1 MGISD
6 SGNREHVARTL
17 AKVEK
22 GHDTLLRVLSQ
33 AKGRTP
39 EVEREYQSKFR
50 HLRERLGASARRSD
64 GIATEALNP
73 YPTVLVAHADEGV
86 RSILVGCLQQEGYIV
101 LEAREPAGVFKVVT
115 AHSRPIRLVLADLSM
130 DESVRTLKPYRADSQ
145 VVFIKHPVDVDDL
158 LAKVRQ
164 LLGSPP
170 PLSESGFGGQV
181 S

>member
-22 GHDTLLRVLSQ
+22 GRDTLLRVLSQ

-39 EVEREYQSKFR
+39 EVEKEFQSKFQ
-50 HLRERLGASARRSD
+50 HLRKRLDGSARRSAAIPSE
-64 GIATEALNP
+64 GLNS
-73 YPTVLVAHADEGV
+73 YPTVLVAHPDEGV
-86 RSILVGCLQQEGYIV
+86 RTILAGCLQQEGYIV
-101 LEAREPAGVFKVVT
+101 LEAREPVGVFKVVT
-115 AHSRPIRLVLADLSM
+115 AHSRPIRLVLADVSM
-130 DESVRTLKPYRADSQ
+130 DESVQALKPYRADSQ
-145 VVFIKHPVDVDDL
+145 VVFIKHPVNVGDL

-170 PLSESGFGGQV
+170 RSS
-181 S
+181 

>member
-6 SGNREHVARTL
+6 SGDRDHVARTL
-17 AKVEK
+17 AKLEK

-39 EVEREYQSKFR
+39 EVEKEFQSKFR
-50 HLRERLGASARRSD
+50 HLRERLGGSARPSDAMASA
-64 GIATEALNP
+64 GPNT
-73 YPTVLVAHADEGV
+73 YPTVLVAHPDERL

-115 AHSRPIRLVLADLSM
+115 AHSRPIHLVLADVSM
-130 DESVRTLKPYRADSQ
+130 NESVMALKPYRANSQ
-145 VVFIKHPVDVDDL
+145 FVFIKQPVDVDDL
-158 LAKVRQ
+158 LANVRQ

-170 PLSESGFGGQV
+170 PLS
-181 S
+181 

>member
-33 AKGRTP
+33 AKGRMP
-39 EVEREYQSKFR
+39 EVEREFQSKLQ
-50 HLRERLGASARRSD
+50 HLRKRLGASADKSD
-64 GIATEALNP
+64 RIASESPNP
-73 YPTVLVAHADEGV
+73 YPTILVAHADEGV
-86 RSILVGCLQQEGYIV
+86 RGILVGCLEQEGYIV

-115 AHSRPIRLVLADLSM
+115 AHSRPIRLVLADVSM
-130 DESVRTLKPYRADSQ
+130 DESVRALKPYRADSQ
-145 VVFIKHPVDVDDL
+145 IVFINHPVNVGDL
-158 LAKVRQ
+158 LAKVRR

-170 PLSESGFGGQV
+170 PLS
-181 S
+181 